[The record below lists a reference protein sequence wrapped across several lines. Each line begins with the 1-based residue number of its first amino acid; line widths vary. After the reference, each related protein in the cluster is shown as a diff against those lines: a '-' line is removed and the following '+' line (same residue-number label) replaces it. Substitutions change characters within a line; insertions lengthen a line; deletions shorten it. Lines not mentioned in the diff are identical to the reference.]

1 MGVISV
7 DTTEL
12 KAFADAIENLAGPQK
27 ETLFHNCLNDLGNR
41 LIALVVPRTP
51 VGKTTQ
57 LRGGWTNAVGSP
69 TSSGSVY
76 SIEVINP
83 TPYAS
88 YVEYGH
94 RQSPGRF
101 VPAIGKRLKASWVEG
116 KFFLRGAEED
126 LEKVAP
132 SAVKKQVEAYLR
144 TVF

>member
-41 LIALVVPRTP
+41 LLALVKPRTP
-51 VGKTTQ
+51 VRSGN
-57 LRGGWTNAVGSP
+57 LRLGWDNAVGSP
-69 TSSGSVY
+69 TSSGSTY
-76 SIEVINP
+76 SLEVINP

-94 RQSPGRF
+94 RTRG
-101 VPAIGKRLKASWVEG
+101 GGSWVEG
-116 KFFLRGAEED
+116 RFFLTMAEAD